1 MTGCSTRAKQ
11 VPPRAGGATDWRLD
25 RPGQPQISC
34 ESYRQSPRTSTITT
48 GTVTSPSNVDSPT
61 VVVTVSSATR

>member
-1 MTGCSTRAKQ
+1 MTGCSTRANQ
-11 VPPRAGGATDWRLD
+11 VPPRGGGATDWRLD
-25 RPGQPQISC
+25 RQGQPQIWC
-34 ESYRQSPRTSTITT
+34 ESYRQSPRTSTIAT